1 MIESDISD
9 YVRWFTSETEWM
21 DYDAPWESKGSSYD
35 EELQGWT
42 EYYQSIKD
50 LTKDELR
57 WKFEIECNHQHI
69 GWVSRYFDLEYIENK
84 ENIPAIGIDIPEKS
98 FYNHG
103 VGTEAIRQFMNYLE
117 KVGYQHFY
125 IQTWSGNK
133 RMLRVAEKLGFKV
146 FFVKKDHRL
155 VNGEYYD
162 AITLMK

>member
-50 LTKDELR
+50 LAKDELR
-57 WKFEIECNHQHI
+57 WKFEIEYDGKHV
-69 GWVSRYFDLEYIENK
+69 GWVCAYFDLDYLDNK

-98 FYNHG
+98 VYNHG
-103 VGTEAIRQFMNYLE
+103 VGTEALKQFIEYY
-117 KVGYQHFY
+117 KKHGYKHLF

-133 RMLRVAEKLGFKV
+133 RMIRVIEKLGFSLYYT
-146 FFVKKDHRL
+146 KKDFRV
-155 VNGEYYD
+155 VNGQKYD
-162 AITLMK
+162 ALTFKM

>member
-50 LTKDELR
+50 LAKDELR
-57 WKFEIECNHQHI
+57 WKFEIEYDGKHV
-69 GWVSRYFDLEYIENK
+69 GWVSAYFDLDYLENK

-98 FYNHG
+98 VYNHG
-103 VGTEAIRQFMNYLE
+103 VGTEALKQFIAYY
-117 KVGYQHFY
+117 KKHGYKHLF

-133 RMLRVAEKLGFKV
+133 RMIRVIEKLGFSLYYT
-146 FFVKKDHRL
+146 KKDFRV
-155 VNGEYYD
+155 VNRQKYD
-162 AITLMK
+162 ALTFKM